1 VLAGRR
7 RTGSGSA
14 AGGSAGGARTRSRS
28 AAAASRG
35 SRPASGRAPAG
46 ARTRSRSAAAAS
58 RGSRPASGRAAAA
71 AALREARRGR
81 RAQVAALADF
91 VRIPSVSGDARHA
104 AGRRRAAGWL
114 AARLRALGAG
124 GVRTFGP
131 PGAPL
136 VTGAWPAPPGAP
148 TLLIY
153 GHYDVVAP
161 EPLAAWRT
169 PPFAPVVRDGFL
181 CGRGVSDDKG
191 PIVCQLEALRAWVAA
206 RGRPP
211 VGVRCL
217 FEGEEE
223 SGSGALLALLRDP
236 PPALRADAVLVCD
249 TRMLGAGRPTLI
261 EGLRGSLA
269 AELIVSGP
277 PRDLH
282 SGAFGGAVRNPA
294 HVLCALL
301 ASLHDA
307 DGRVAIP
314 GFYARVRGGRAGA
327 APAGA
332 GRAGAGAGRS
342 GRGASAPGD
351 RALLAQAGVVRG
363 HGASA
368 PSDRALLAQAGVARG
383 HGERGF
389 SAYERT
395 ALRPAL
401 DVNGLLAGH
410 TGAGSKSIVP
420 ARASAKLSFRLV
432 PGQRPAEVAHL
443 LRRHLL
449 ARAPADVRVELRVGK
464 HAPPYRAA
472 ADGFAQRAAA
482 RALRASFGRAPV
494 VLRSGGSIPVVGAL
508 AHALRAPVVLMGFAS
523 PDDGMHGPN
532 ERFALD
538 SLARGTDACA
548 RFLGELARSASTAAV
563 P

>member
-1 VLAGRR
+1 MPAPAAPAARARR
-7 RTGSGSA
+7 R
-14 AGGSAGGARTRSRS
+14 
-28 AAAASRG
+28 
-35 SRPASGRAPAG
+35 AP
-46 ARTRSRSAAAAS
+46 
-58 RGSRPASGRAAAA
+58 
-71 AALREARRGR
+71 L
-81 RAQVAALADF
+81 AALADL
-91 VRIPSVSGDARHA
+91 VRIPSISGAAAHA
-104 AGRRRAAGWL
+104 AGRRQAAGWL
-114 AARLRALGAG
+114 AARLRALGAR

-131 PGAPL
+131 PDAPL
-136 VTGAWPAPPGAP
+136 VTGCWPAPRGAP

-161 EPLAAWRT
+161 EPLDAWRT
-169 PPFAPVVRDGFL
+169 PPFQPVVRDGFL
-181 CGRGVSDDKG
+181 CGRGASDDKG

-223 SGSGALLALLRDP
+223 SGSRALLALLRDP

-261 EGLRGSLA
+261 DGLRGSLA
-269 AELIVSGP
+269 AELVVSGP

-294 HVLCALL
+294 HVLCELL
-301 ASLHDA
+301 ASLHDR

-314 GFYARVRGGRAGA
+314 GFYARVRGARAR
-327 APAGA
+327 P
-332 GRAGAGAGRS
+332 GAGASPPSAGRT
-342 GRGASAPGD
+342 GASRPG
-351 RALLAQAGVVRG
+351 ARG
-363 HGASA
+363 G
-368 PSDRALLAQAGVARG
+368 PPGDRALLAQAGVARG
-383 HGERGF
+383 YGERGF
-389 SAYERT
+389 SAYERA

-410 TGAGSKSIVP
+410 TGPGGKSIVP

-432 PGQRPAEVAHL
+432 PDQRPAEVARL

-464 HAPPYRAA
+464 HAPPYVGAA
-472 ADGFAQRAAA
+472 GDWAQRAAA

-508 AHALRAPVVLMGFAS
+508 RRALHAPVVLMGFAS

-538 SLARGTDACA
+538 ALAHGTDACT
-548 RFLGELARSASTAAV
+548 RFLGELAKGTARLEG
-563 P
+563 

>member
-1 VLAGRR
+1 V
-7 RTGSGSA
+7 
-14 AGGSAGGARTRSRS
+14 
-28 AAAASRG
+28 
-35 SRPASGRAPAG
+35 PAG
-46 ARTRSRSAAAAS
+46 
-58 RGSRPASGRAAAA
+58 
-71 AALREARRGR
+71 GR

-114 AARLRALGAG
+114 AARLRALGAR
-124 GVRTFGP
+124 GVRAFGP
-131 PGAPL
+131 PDAPL
-136 VTGAWPAPPGAP
+136 VTGCWPAPPGAP

-161 EPLAAWRT
+161 EPLDAWRT
-169 PPFAPVVRDGFL
+169 PPFQPVVRDGFL
-181 CGRGVSDDKG
+181 CGRGASDDKG

-223 SGSGALLALLRDP
+223 SGSRALLMLLRDP

-249 TRMLGAGRPTLI
+249 TRMLGPGRPTLI

-269 AELIVSGP
+269 AELIVSGA

-294 HVLCALL
+294 HVLCELL
-301 ASLHDA
+301 ASLHDR

-314 GFYARVRGGRAGA
+314 GFYARVRGGRVR
-327 APAGA
+327 PL
-332 GRAGAGAGRS
+332 
-342 GRGASAPGD
+342 ASDGPP
-351 RALLAQAGVVRG
+351 R
-363 HGASA
+363 
-368 PSDRALLAQAGVARG
+368 DRALLAQAGVARG

-410 TGAGSKSIVP
+410 TGAGGKSIVP
-420 ARASAKLSFRLV
+420 ARATAKLSFRLV
-432 PGQRPAEVAHL
+432 PDQRPAEVARL

-464 HAPPYRAA
+464 HAPPYVAEAGSRA
-472 ADGFAQRAAA
+472 QQAAA

-523 PDDGMHGPN
+523 PDDSMHGPD

-548 RFLGELARSASTAAV
+548 CFLGELAENASTLAA
-563 P
+563 